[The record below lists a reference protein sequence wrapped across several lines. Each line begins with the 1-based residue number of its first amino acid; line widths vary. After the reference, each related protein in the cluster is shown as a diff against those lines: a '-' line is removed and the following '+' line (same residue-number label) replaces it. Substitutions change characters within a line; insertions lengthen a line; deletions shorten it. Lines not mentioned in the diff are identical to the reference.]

1 MYVCVCVAAL
11 KLLSFS
17 AQSLHCYL
25 MLMGAEGVY
34 SPVFRYEK
42 KEDCAVCCDEARPKQ
57 LSVCGS
63 LTLQALLQMLA
74 DDPSCQLQKPS
85 VVSEVCGCGC
95 CCCCC

>member
-1 MYVCVCVAAL
+1 MAAL

-42 KEDCAVCCDEARPKQ
+42 KEDCAVCCDEARPRQ
-57 LSVCGS
+57 LALSGA
-63 LTLQALLQMLA
+63 LPLEALLQMLA
-74 DDPSCQLQKPS
+74 DDPACQLKRPS
-85 VVSEVCGCGC
+85 VVSEVGQGSTHPSIHLSSLT
-95 CCCCC
+95 